1 MHQSLSSIALAL
13 LVFGATP
20 ATADTVKVLTSGAFK
35 QVVVAMVPA
44 FEARTG
50 HKIEVANDTAG
61 ALAKRVAGGEAFD
74 LLVLTP
80 AALQPLV
87 KDGKVL
93 PDSIAPLAKVGIG
106 VAVKAGAPKPA
117 IGTVE
122 EFRHAL
128 IDVRKIAYIDP
139 ASGGTS
145 GIYLDGLFEK
155 LGVAQVVRPKAVLV
169 AGGLSA
175 EKLVSGEADL
185 AIQQVSEILP
195 VTGVDLVGMLPP
207 EIQNYTTYAGALGA
221 ASTHR
226 AAAAEFLKS
235 LASEEGRQ
243 TLRSKGMLPP

>member
-1 MHQSLSSIALAL
+1 MQRSLSSIALLAL
-13 LVFGATP
+13 ALAAGP
-20 ATADTVKVLTSGAFK
+20 AAADTVKVLTSGAFK

-50 HKIEVANDTAG
+50 HKVEVANDTAG

-80 AALQPLV
+80 AALQPLA

-93 PDSIAPLAKVGIG
+93 PDSIAPLARVGIG

-117 IGTVE
+117 IGTVD

-128 IDVRKIAYIDP
+128 IDVRRIAYIDP

-155 LGVAQVVRPKAVLV
+155 LGIAQVVRPKAVLV
-169 AGGLSA
+169 SGGLSA

-185 AIQQVSEILP
+185 AIQQVSELLP
-195 VTGVDLVGMLPP
+195 VAGVDLVGMLPP

-221 ASTHR
+221 AGTHR
-226 AAAAEFLKS
+226 AAATEFLKS